1 MEKAR
6 IIIYD
11 DWAILDETETF
22 FKDKSYLIGI
32 AKSTLQQTPDAVIAE
47 VWVNDRL
54 KMKFRINSK
63 GKVQQCK
70 VSQHPGWGGR
80 RERAGAPSKGAAAL
94 IYRVV
99 THVNEET
106 FEFCESLGR
115 NKGAWLRQA
124 IAEKRERE
132 DKEKAGH

>member
-54 KMKFRINSK
+54 KDRKS
-63 GKVQQCK
+63 
-70 VSQHPGWGGR
+70 
-80 RERAGAPSKGAAAL
+80 
-94 IYRVV
+94 VV
-99 THVNEET
+99 
-106 FEFCESLGR
+106 
-115 NKGAWLRQA
+115 
-124 IAEKRERE
+124 
-132 DKEKAGH
+132 